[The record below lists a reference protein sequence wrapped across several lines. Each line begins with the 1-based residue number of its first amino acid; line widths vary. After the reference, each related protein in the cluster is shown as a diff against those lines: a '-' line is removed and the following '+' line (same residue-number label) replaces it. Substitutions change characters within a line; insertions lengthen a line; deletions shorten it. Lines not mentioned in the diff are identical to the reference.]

1 MEKNFVFSNFRIAPH
16 SATPDFFQNLLKTA
30 KTANMEKHLFSKF
43 WDTPQSATIVLIF
56 AEYATSSKNGKTF
69 GFVPFGTAP
78 HCATFFSWEFIE
90 NSKSSKHE
98 KTTLP
103 FGTRMKPQGMRQD
116 KKKQSDSIRTTIHA
130 RTAIGILGGISCCA
144 CPTATSIGGFEFL
157 GCWFVALL
165 QLLPAQIFLSTAV
178 DSSVLM
184 IQS

>member
-1 MEKNFVFSNFRIAPH
+1 MEKNFVFSNFGIAPH

-30 KTANMEKHLFSKF
+30 KAANMEKHLFSKF
-43 WDTPQSATIVLIF
+43 WDTPQSASIVFRIF

-98 KTTLP
+98 KNTLP

-116 KKKQSDSIRTTIHA
+116 KKKSDSIRTLQSTLE
-130 RTAIGILGGISCCA
+130 RLL
-144 CPTATSIGGFEFL
+144 EFL
-157 GCWFVALL
+157 AVFLVAPV
-165 QLLPAQIFLSTAV
+165 QLLLLLV
-178 DSSVLM
+178 VSSFQGVGLLHCFNSCQHKSFFRPQW
-184 IQS
+184 IVVSS

>member
-1 MEKNFVFSNFRIAPH
+1 MEKNFVFSNFGIAPH

-43 WDTPQSATIVLIF
+43 WDTPQSASIVFRIF

-98 KTTLP
+98 KNTLP

-116 KKKQSDSIRTTIHA
+116 KKKA
-130 RTAIGILGGISCCA
+130 TAFGLYNPRSNGYRNSWRYFLLRLSNCYFYWWFRVSRVLVCCIA
-144 CPTATSIGGFEFL
+144 STLASTN
-157 GCWFVALL
+157 
-165 QLLPAQIFLSTAV
+165 LSF
-178 DSSVLM
+178 DRSG
-184 IQS
+184 